1 MKNEKYDIILNY
13 YIKEINYLLK
23 QDNQKGANF
32 ILDDYFDLLI
42 KYTDNTEELLYYIEK
57 TNDSL
62 FLKKFLIIKLF
73 KDTFKIC

>member
-32 ILDDYFDLLI
+32 ILDNYFDLLI

-73 KDTFKIC
+73 KDTFKI